1 MTAAPTTAP
10 TADGRRAKRKTLDS
24 YFGAPAG
31 KKAAASSKPAGEAAP
46 AASKAPRAA
55 AAKAAPA
62 AAAEDDAEDSTVELD
77 KDEYGLELATVDAS
91 WLPHLR
97 AELAKPY
104 FKQLK
109 RFLREEHQKGK
120 QIFPPARDLY
130 SWTRFAPLDRVR
142 VVILGQDPYH
152 GPGQAHG
159 LAFSVRPGVRVP
171 PSLANMYRALKN
183 DFDDF
188 AAPKHGYLGGWAQQ
202 GVLLLNA
209 ALSVEAHKAN
219 SHSGKGWEQLTDRVV
234 ELVNRRR
241 ENVVFMLWGSHA
253 QKKGARV
260 DRKRHLV
267 LTTVHP
273 SPLSAHRGF
282 LTAGH
287 FRRANEYLIE
297 HGLEPIEWSRLPA
310 EEADPLEPDAAASA

>member
-1 MTAAPTTAP
+1 MTAAAA
-10 TADGRRAKRKTLDS
+10 ADGRATKRKTLDS

-31 KKAAASSKPAGEAAP
+31 KKAAKSTRAKPAAEEP
-46 AASKAPRAA
+46 AGSSA
-55 AAKAAPA
+55 
-62 AAAEDDAEDSTVELD
+62 DELD
-77 KDEYGLELATVDAS
+77 KDEYAVELGTIDAS

-104 FKQLK
+104 FRQLK

-183 DFDDF
+183 DYPDF
-188 AAPKHGYLGGWAQQ
+188 APPAHGYLGGWAQQ
-202 GVLLLNA
+202 GVLMLNA

-219 SHSGKGWEQLTDRVV
+219 AHAGKGWEQLTDRAI
-234 ELVNRRR
+234 ELVNQRQ

-253 QKKGARV
+253 QKKGAKV

-267 LTTVHP
+267 LTSVHP
-273 SPLSAHRGF
+273 SPLSAHRGY

-287 FRRANEYLIE
+287 FRRANEYLVE
-297 HGLEPIEWSRLPA
+297 HGLEPIDWAQLPA
-310 EEADPLEPDAAASA
+310 NEVDPLAQSPATSLQPSA